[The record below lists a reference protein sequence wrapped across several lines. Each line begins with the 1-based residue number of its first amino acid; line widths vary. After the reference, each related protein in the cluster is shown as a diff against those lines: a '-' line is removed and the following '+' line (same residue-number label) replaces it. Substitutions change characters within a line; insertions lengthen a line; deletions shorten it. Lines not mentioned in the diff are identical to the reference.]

1 MTEFNV
7 FAGFMMYCEAR
18 YVSQEDST
26 VVKILVLTFVIGV
39 VAGLR
44 ALTPLAVVAWGA
56 RLNDW
61 PLMGTHLAW
70 MGNAIMPWVF
80 SVLALGELINDKL
93 PATPSR
99 KIPPQF
105 IARVFSGALS
115 GAVIGATNDN
125 LAIGAGVGAVGAVA
139 GTLGGSMLRAKMSA
153 VIRNDLTAALIEDV
167 VAIGL
172 AVAVVAQI

>member
-1 MTEFNV
+1 
-7 FAGFMMYCEAR
+7 
-18 YVSQEDST
+18 
-26 VVKILVLTFVIGV
+26 
-39 VAGLR
+39 
-44 ALTPLAVVAWGA
+44 
-56 RLNDW
+56 
-61 PLMGTHLAW
+61 

-105 IARVFSGALS
+105 IARVVSGALC
-115 GAVIGATNDN
+115 GAVIGAAEDS
-125 LAIGAGVGAVGAVA
+125 LVAGSIAGAVGAVA
-139 GTLGGSMLRAKMSA
+139 GTLGGAAVRAKLSA

-172 AVAVVAQI
+172 AIAVVTQI

>member
-1 MTEFNV
+1 M
-7 FAGFMMYCEAR
+7 G
-18 YVSQEDST
+18 
-26 VVKILVLTFVIGV
+26 KILVLAFLIGV

-44 ALTPLAVVAWGA
+44 ALTPLAAVAWAA
-56 RLNDW
+56 RLNEW
-61 PLMGTHLAW
+61 PLIGTHLAW

-99 KIPPQF
+99 KILPQF
-105 IARVFSGALS
+105 IARVVSGALC
-115 GAVIGATNDN
+115 GAVMGATQELLVIGAV
-125 LAIGAGVGAVGAVA
+125 AGAVGAVA
-139 GTLGGSMLRAKMSA
+139 GTYGGAAVRAKLSA

-172 AVAVVAQI
+172 AIAVVAQI